1 MGFLYVALGG
11 ALGAAGRYAV
21 SLIPLKST
29 FPFLT
34 LLTNLVGAV
43 LIGLIAGLFTGRE
56 TAGQNTLLFWKTGVC
71 GGFTTFSTFSLETLG
86 LLEKGSWFLGIL
98 YAVLSVIACVI
109 GVLVGKKLALLI
121 HP

>member
-1 MGFLYVALGG
+1 MENVALNPTRL
-11 ALGAAGRYAV
+11 ALAAIIGLV
-21 SLIPLKST
+21 ILLLLIIK
-29 FPFLT
+29 FHVQAMIAI
-34 LLTNLVGAV
+34 LVGAV